1 MESRLNLIAL
11 GLGLLLERF
20 LTHLFHLREPRWLD
34 AYFDW
39 GFDRLRE
46 HRGIVCFLIA
56 SILVLIPVL
65 PVAAVAIAFRDVLAG
80 VPYLAFAV
88 FALLFSL
95 GPRDL
100 SAEVDDYV
108 VAVTRDDD
116 EQASRLAKELI
127 ETDPPAAGRV
137 RARAVEEAIF
147 IQACNR
153 LFGVILWFLLL
164 GPTGAWLF
172 RVTDL
177 MRRRAIFQAGREAHA
192 DPTVPP
198 PCLNTVQRLHGVI
211 AWLPSRVVALGYA
224 LAGSFEGAVA
234 DWRAYYGDCSEH
246 FFEVNDDVVACA
258 GKGALGNPV
267 AVAELGMKPEAYVA
281 RAAMRLVNR
290 TLWIWLTIISLL
302 VIGGWTV

>member
-1 MESRLNLIAL
+1 MNLIAL

-39 GFDRLRE
+39 GFGRLGE
-46 HRGIVCFLIA
+46 KRGLPCLLVAALIV
-56 SILVLIPVL
+56 LVPVL
-65 PVAAVAIAFRDVLAG
+65 PVAAVAIAFQDVLLG

-88 FALLFSL
+88 LILLFSL

-108 VAVTRDDD
+108 VAVTREDDQ
-116 EQASRLAKELI
+116 QAARLAKELI
-127 ETDPPAAGRV
+127 EADPPAAGRR

-147 IQACNR
+147 VQACNR
-153 LFGVILWFLLL
+153 IFGVILWFMIL

-177 MRRRAIFQAGREAHA
+177 MRRRAIFQAGREASA
-192 DPTVPP
+192 GDEAPP
-198 PCLNTVQRLHGVI
+198 PYLGTVQRLHGAI
-211 AWLPSRVVALGYA
+211 AWLPSRVLALGYA

-234 DWRAYYGDCSEH
+234 DWRAYYEDCSEH

-258 GKGALGNPV
+258 GRGALGDPV
-267 AVAELGMKPEAYVA
+267 ATGDPAMKPEACVA
-281 RAAMRLVNR
+281 RSAMRLVNR
-290 TLWIWLTIISLL
+290 TLWIWLTMISLL
-302 VIGGWTV
+302 VIVGWSV